1 MFNPEYLSLIYAG
14 LMALA
19 IVVYAILDGYD
30 LGVGM
35 LIPLDDKETADTMIA
50 SIGPF
55 WDANETWLVLAVGL
69 AFIAFPQAHSMI
81 LQALYIPV
89 VFLLFGLIM
98 RGVAFDF
105 RAKARVKRQRR
116 WDKVFKFGSLLTA
129 FAQGYMLGLYVVGF
143 DDSLLA
149 HAFAAFSGIG
159 VVCAYGLIG
168 SAWLIM
174 KCEGQL
180 QLAAIKWCKHFSRVA
195 FVGVILVSIIN
206 PLINEW
212 IYERWFSLPMA
223 LVVLPAPIICLLL
236 FVVLE
241 SVLHKLPKATE
252 AGAWLPFFIS
262 AFIFLLCFFGLVY
275 SFYPYVVP
283 GKLTIFDAVADP
295 SALTFLLYG
304 VVVVVPTLIAYTLFS
319 YRVFWGKVQPL
330 SYY

>member
-19 IVVYAILDGYD
+19 VLVYAILDGYD

-35 LIPLDDKETADTMIA
+35 MIPLDDKETADTMIA

-116 WDKVFKFGSLLTA
+116 WDKVFKFGSLLTS
-129 FAQGYMLGLYVVGF
+129 FAQGYMLGLYVIGF
-143 DDSLLA
+143 ENTPLA
-149 HAFAAFSGIG
+149 HAFAVFSGIG

-180 QLAAIKWCKHFSRVA
+180 QQDAISWCKKFARVA
-195 FVGVILVSIIN
+195 FVGVLLVSIIN
-206 PLINEW
+206 PAINEW
-212 IYERWFSLPMA
+212 IYERWFDLPMA
-223 LVVLPAPIICLLL
+223 LVVLPAPIICLSL
-236 FVVLE
+236 FVILELVLQ
-241 SVLHKLPKATE
+241 KLPKSPDN
-252 AGAWLPFFIS
+252 GAWLPFLIS
-262 AFIFLLCFFGLVY
+262 AFIFVLCFFGLVY
-275 SFYPYVVP
+275 SFYPFVVP
-283 GKLTIFDAVADP
+283 GKLTIFEAVADA

-304 VVVVVPTLIAYTLFS
+304 AVIVVPTLIAYTLFS

>member
-1 MFNPEYLSLIYAG
+1 MFNAEYLSLIYAG

-19 IVVYAILDGYD
+19 VLVYAILDGYD

-35 LIPLDDKETADTMIA
+35 LIPLDDRDTADTMIA

-69 AFIAFPQAHSMI
+69 AFIAFPEAHSMI
-81 LQALYIPV
+81 LQALYLPV

-116 WDKVFKFGSLLTA
+116 WDKVFKFGSLLTG
-129 FAQGYMLGLYVVGF
+129 FAQGYMLGLYVLGF
-143 DDSLLA
+143 ENTLVA
-149 HAFAAFSGIG
+149 HAFALFSGIG

-180 QLAAIKWCKHFSRVA
+180 QQSAIGWCRRFAWVA
-195 FVGVILVSIIN
+195 LLGVLLVSVIN
-206 PLINEW
+206 PMINEQ
-212 IYERWFSLPMA
+212 IYGRWFDLPLA
-223 LVVLPAPIICLLL
+223 LVVLPAPIICVVL
-236 FVVLE
+236 FVILELVLQ
-241 SVLHKLPKATE
+241 KLPKAPQT
-252 AGAWLPFFIS
+252 GAWLPFMIS

-283 GKLTIFDAVADP
+283 GKLTIFEAVADP

-304 VVVVVPTLIAYTLFS
+304 VVVVVPTLIAYTVFS
-319 YRVFWGKVQPL
+319 YRVFWGKVEPL

>member
-19 IVVYAILDGYD
+19 VLVYAILDGYD

-35 LIPLDDKETADTMIA
+35 LIPLEDKDTADTMIA

-116 WDKVFKFGSLLTA
+116 WDKVFKFGSLLTS
-129 FAQGYMLGLYVVGF
+129 FAQGYMLGLYVIGF
-143 DDSLLA
+143 ENTPLA
-149 HAFAAFSGIG
+149 HAFAIFSGIG

-174 KCEGQL
+174 KCEGKL
-180 QLAAIKWCKHFSRVA
+180 QQDAIRWCKNFARVA
-195 FVGVILVSIIN
+195 FVGVVLVSVIN
-206 PLINEW
+206 PMINAG
-212 IYERWFSLPMA
+212 IYERWFDLPMA
-223 LVVLPAPIICLLL
+223 LVVLPAPIICLSL
-236 FVVLE
+236 FVILELVLQ
-241 SVLHKLPKATE
+241 KLPKSPE
-252 AGAWLPFFIS
+252 NGAWLPFLIS

-283 GKLTIFDAVADP
+283 GKLTIFEAVADP

-304 VVVVVPTLIAYTLFS
+304 VVIVVPTLIAYTLFS

>member
-19 IVVYAILDGYD
+19 VLVYAILDGYD

-35 LIPLDDKETADTMIA
+35 MIPLDDKETADTMIA

-116 WDKVFKFGSLLTA
+116 WDKVFKFGSLLTS
-129 FAQGYMLGLYVVGF
+129 FAQGYMLGLYVIGF
-143 DDSLLA
+143 ENTPLA
-149 HAFAAFSGIG
+149 HAFAIFSGIG

-174 KCEGQL
+174 KCEGKL
-180 QLAAIKWCKHFSRVA
+180 QQDAISWCKKFARVA
-195 FVGVILVSIIN
+195 FVGVLLVSIIN
-206 PLINEW
+206 PAINEW
-212 IYERWFSLPMA
+212 IYERWFDLPMA
-223 LVVLPAPIICLLL
+223 LVVLPAPIICLSL
-236 FVVLE
+236 FVILELVLQ
-241 SVLHKLPKATE
+241 KLPKSPDN
-252 AGAWLPFFIS
+252 GAWLPFLIS
-262 AFIFLLCFFGLVY
+262 AFIFVLCFFGLVY
-275 SFYPYVVP
+275 SFYPFVVP
-283 GKLTIFDAVADP
+283 GKLTIFEAVADA

-304 VVVVVPTLIAYTLFS
+304 VVIVVPTLIAYTLFS

>member
-1 MFNPEYLSLIYAG
+1 
-14 LMALA
+14 MALA
-19 IVVYAILDGYD
+19 VLVYAILDGYD

-35 LIPLDDKETADTMIA
+35 MIPLDDKETADTMIA

-116 WDKVFKFGSLLTA
+116 WDKVFKFGSLLTS
-129 FAQGYMLGLYVVGF
+129 FAQGYMLGLYVIGF
-143 DDSLLA
+143 ENTPLA
-149 HAFAAFSGIG
+149 HAFAVFSGIG

-180 QLAAIKWCKHFSRVA
+180 QQDAISWCKKFARVA
-195 FVGVILVSIIN
+195 FVGVLLVSIIN
-206 PLINEW
+206 PAINEW
-212 IYERWFSLPMA
+212 IYERWFDLPMA
-223 LVVLPAPIICLLL
+223 LVVLPAPIICLSL
-236 FVVLE
+236 FVILELVLQ
-241 SVLHKLPKATE
+241 KLPKSPDN
-252 AGAWLPFFIS
+252 GAWLPFLIS
-262 AFIFLLCFFGLVY
+262 AFIFVLCFFGLVY
-275 SFYPYVVP
+275 SFYPFVVP
-283 GKLTIFDAVADP
+283 GKLTIFEAVADA

-304 VVVVVPTLIAYTLFS
+304 VVIVVPTLIAYTLFS